1 MENSYGVGVQNRYEL
16 FCDEDADPFDMI
28 KAKKPLM
35 VIKDEEKENKAAK
48 TKPAAAKKTV
58 KVETKAVEKSP
69 VQGKPRWLVAISAK
83 PNHAFVDNTCAM
95 KQVVKQPRGC

>member
-69 VQGKPRWLVAISAK
+69 VQGKPFLHMSPLLGANHALVA
-83 PNHAFVDNTCAM
+83 NTCAIS
-95 KQVVKQPRGC
+95 K